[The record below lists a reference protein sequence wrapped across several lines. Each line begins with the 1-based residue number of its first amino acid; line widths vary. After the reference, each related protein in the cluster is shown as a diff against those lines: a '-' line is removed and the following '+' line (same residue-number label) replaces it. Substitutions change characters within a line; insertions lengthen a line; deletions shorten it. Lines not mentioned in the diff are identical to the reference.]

1 MKHNPFLA
9 LGKRHIKRMSQAQI
23 IAEAKR
29 RRYKLLYRGRSG
41 VSVGGSSA
49 KYGPDLWMNAAN
61 NRLWQ
66 LAATL
71 ATIEA
76 ATHDGRAYSEGCK
89 P

>member
-29 RRYKLLYRGRSG
+29 RRYKLYRGRSG
-41 VSVGGSSA
+41 VRVGGSSA

-66 LAATL
+66 LQ
-71 ATIEA
+71 
-76 ATHDGRAYSEGCK
+76 GVR